1 MENFR
6 RSPAW
11 EKMAAEL
18 IENDGLLVIQ
28 NAMQVKVVC
37 VLSETMKRDAR
48 KLPIYAE
55 AEKIPAKYRW
65 ATDADA
71 MITIYQMNIANFS
84 EKQKDI
90 ALIRELL
97 KILIDE
103 TSGERK
109 VLIGDYDLHDFRK
122 VVEVYGADWD
132 KGPTLFDEVKNG

>member
-1 MENFR
+1 MEEFR

-11 EKMAAEL
+11 ERRAQEL
-18 IENDGLLVIQ
+18 IDNEKLLVVQ
-28 NAMQVKVVC
+28 NALNVKVVC
-37 VLSETMKRDAR
+37 VLSEGAKVD
-48 KLPIYAE
+48 KHKNPIYAE
-55 AEKIPAKYRW
+55 AEKIPAKFRW

-71 MITIYQMNIANFS
+71 MLVIYELNMANFS
-84 EKQKDI
+84 DEQKNI

-122 VVEVYGADWD
+122 VVETYGAEWD
-132 KGPTLFDEVKNG
+132 KGPTLFDDKE

>member
-18 IENDGLLVIQ
+18 IENDELLVIQ

-37 VLSETMKRDAR
+37 VLSETMKKDAR

-55 AEKIPAKYRW
+55 AEKIPPKYKW

-97 KILIDE
+97 KIFIDE

-132 KGPTLFDEVKNG
+132 KGPTLFDELKND